1 MYIYNASIDDSN
13 PIEKKS
19 YKYNKF
25 LVNMQQTT
33 NTLKFII
40 FIWFFVQRVRIS
52 SYSKMY
58 IYICIVD
65 VYNLFFQNFYIV
77 FLTSFYGYTPS
88 RGLSII
94 LSHISFRNSNLI
106 VHKKDLAIIIVSCRG
121 DLQNLC
127 TTTKI
132 QNIRVR
138 DMATMARSR
147 QILAVVRSEHM
158 QFIQAWGVCCVRDR
172 AGCPSGTMDG
182 ASWLL
187 GTLQFPQRSRLIIVR
202 WGTWQAHSGGRRT
215 KIQGGPKRPHE
226 RHDFLV
232 RHIRRPH
239 GTSHIVATSEI

>member
-1 MYIYNASIDDSN
+1 MQKKEKRKETMYIYNASIDDSN

-94 LSHISFRNSNLI
+94 LSHISFRNSNSHRTQERLSNY
-106 VHKKDLAIIIVSCRG
+106 HSFL
-121 DLQNLC
+121 
-127 TTTKI
+127 
-132 QNIRVR
+132 
-138 DMATMARSR
+138 SR
-147 QILAVVRSEHM
+147 
-158 QFIQAWGVCCVRDR
+158 
-172 AGCPSGTMDG
+172 
-182 ASWLL
+182 
-187 GTLQFPQRSRLIIVR
+187 
-202 WGTWQAHSGGRRT
+202 
-215 KIQGGPKRPHE
+215 
-226 RHDFLV
+226 
-232 RHIRRPH
+232 
-239 GTSHIVATSEI
+239 